1 MPSCCVSP
9 RPDRDDAH
17 HPGMHVIKHM
27 AVEGPVADRVGGDVK
42 THFAARRDVDR
53 MLARRIF
60 AMPGNQ
66 LEKMSVKMDRM
77 RHHRVV
83 HQRHTHPFVFQE
95 WRSEEHTSELQ
106 SLMRISYAV

>member
-83 HQRHTHPFVFQE
+83 HQR
-95 WRSEEHTSELQ
+95 RSEEHTSELQ
-106 SLMRISYAV
+106 SLMRISYAVF